1 MDALISQISQSV
13 IQARSLEE
21 LTRPLLKLLEAA
33 SGLESTYLTRID
45 LEESVQ
51 HILYS
56 YNTDKMQIPE
66 GLSVP
71 WNDTLC
77 KRALD
82 ENRPFSGDVG
92 SCWGDSD
99 AAAALGIQTYA
110 STPVRMS
117 NGTLY
122 GTLCAA
128 SSSRHPLKPE
138 AQQLLALFAQLIAYQ
153 VEREQLVQNLVEANA
168 QLHAFATTDPLTGLA
183 NRRALM
189 DALRRQLAQGQRQHN
204 CVLLAFIDL
213 DGFKAINDRYGHE
226 VGDQLLH
233 ETALR
238 LQRALR
244 TEDLA
249 ARLGGDEFVVL
260 GPGPVPG
267 QTLEASR
274 LALRRRIA
282 EATQGHFVFGDLSI
296 DYEGASVGAI
306 AIEPGTLGADEALR
320 LADQAMYETKNA
332 RRALQH

>member
-1 MDALISQISQSV
+1 MDALIAQIAHSV
-13 IQARSLEE
+13 TQARSLEE
-21 LTRPLLKLLEAA
+21 LTRPLLKLLETAT
-33 SGLESTYLTRID
+33 GLESTYLTVID
-45 LEESVQ
+45 LEHSVQ
-51 HILYS
+51 HILYA
-56 YNTDKMQIPE
+56 YNTRKMQIPE

-117 NGTLY
+117 DGTLY

-128 SSSRHPLKPE
+128 SSSRHPLRTE
-138 AQQLLALFAQLIAYQ
+138 SQQLLALFAQLIAYQ
-153 VEREQLVQNLVEANA
+153 VEREQLVQNLVAANA
-168 QLHAFATTDPLTGLA
+168 QLQAYATTDALTNLA

-189 DALRRQLAQGQRQHN
+189 DALRRQLAQSQRQRST
-204 CVLLAFIDL
+204 VLLAFLDL
-213 DGFKAINDRYGHE
+213 DGFKSINDRYGHE
-226 VGDQLLH
+226 VGDQFLQ
-233 ETALR
+233 ETARR
-238 LQRALR
+238 LLQVLR

-260 GPGPVPG
+260 GPGPLPG
-267 QTLEASR
+267 NAVENAR

-282 EATQGHFVFGDLSI
+282 EATQGRYELGEVSI
-296 DYEGASVGAI
+296 DYEGASVGVI
-306 AIEPGTLGADEALR
+306 AIEPGTLQADAALR
-320 LADQAMYETKNA
+320 QADQAMYEAKQA
-332 RRALQH
+332 RRALRH

>member
-1 MDALISQISQSV
+1 MDALITQLSQTV
-13 IQARSLEE
+13 TQARSLEE
-21 LTRPLLKLLEAA
+21 LTRPLLRLLEAVT
-33 SGLESTYLTRID
+33 GLESTYLTVID
-45 LEESVQ
+45 LEQSVQ
-51 HILYS
+51 HILYAH
-56 YNTDKMQIPE
+56 NTCKMQIPE

-117 NGTLY
+117 DGTLY

-128 SSSRHPLKPE
+128 SGSRHSLNPE
-138 AQQLLALFAQLIAYQ
+138 SQQLLALFAQLISHQ
-153 VEREQLVQNLVEANA
+153 VERERLVQQLLTANA
-168 QLHAFATTDPLTGLA
+168 QLRAYATTDALTGLG
-183 NRRALM
+183 NRRALIE
-189 DALRRQLAQGQRQHN
+189 ALRRQLAQGQRQRAT
-204 CVLLAFIDL
+204 VLLAFLDL

-226 VGDQLLH
+226 VGDQFLQ
-233 ETALR
+233 ETARRLLR
-238 LQRALR
+238 VLR
-244 TEDLA
+244 SEDLA

-260 GPGPVPG
+260 GPGPGPG
-267 QTLEASR
+267 HAVEAAR

-282 EATQGHFVFGDLSI
+282 EATQGLFVCGDVSI
-296 DYEGASVGAI
+296 DYEGASVGVI
-306 AIEPGTLGADEALR
+306 AVAPGTLEAEQALR
-320 LADQAMYETKNA
+320 QADLAMYETKQA